1 MAPERLESIF
11 MKGDFVDQIF
21 VHGDSMKDYLVAI
34 VVPNK
39 AVLRGWAAQHLKLK
53 EVVITTACSALYM
66 LLISSF
72 FFLGGRSD
80 SIVQDSTAERCD
92 FAGASH
98 HWQTSR

>member
-53 EVVITTACSALYM
+53 EVVITTACTPLDM
-66 LLISSF
+66 LITYF
-72 FFLGGRSD
+72 FFLLSFFKRRL
-80 SIVQDSTAERCD
+80 I
-92 FAGASH
+92 
-98 HWQTSR
+98 